1 MTFVF
6 DGWFLMEA
14 LVLLLIGASMAGAV
28 FANLRTG
35 QSP

>member
-1 MTFVF
+1 
-6 DGWFLMEA
+6 MEA

>member
-1 MTFVF
+1 
-6 DGWFLMEA
+6 MEA

-28 FANLRTG
+28 FVNLRTE

>member
-1 MTFVF
+1 
-6 DGWFLMEA
+6 MEA

-28 FANLRTG
+28 FANLRTE